1 MNRRKICSGILAVAG
16 CLLLSA
22 CVTTQKEPTATKLK
36 PAVTPEFDV
45 PENFQSTLPQASNP
59 VVQSDWLQA
68 FNDPKLDA
76 LVDEVLAK
84 NFNLQIAAAK
94 IEAATASAKLAG
106 ADLTPAVN
114 LGLTNATQGN
124 LGSGLSNDASSI
136 GASLDVSWEL
146 DVWGR
151 IRAGKD
157 AAKKEL
163 MATKLDYAYARLSLA
178 AQTAKAYFLAIE
190 TGLQLRLAEGHVANY
205 SKTLEVV
212 NAFFEEGMVSI
223 QDVHLAQSERAR
235 AEDALGSAKSA
246 HLEALRSLEALL
258 GRYPSAKVEI
268 ADEFPSLPAPAPVGI
283 PSEVLERRPD
293 IVSAERRVAAAFEK
307 LTEAK
312 AAKLPR
318 IALTGNLGVASN
330 GLSDLINP
338 SNALWNFASN
348 LMFPIFD
355 GGKLDAQVQA
365 ATASQKQA
373 LAAYQKT
380 ALAAFVDI
388 ETALSNESIFR
399 QRSQSL
405 KVAFEQIKLA
415 EEIGMEKYK
424 SGEGDLLDVLQL
436 QRSTISAQIAFTKI
450 ENDLLVQRVNL
461 HLGLGGNF
469 KQTDLAQR

>member
-1 MNRRKICSGILAVAG
+1 MSRRKIFRSVLAIAL
-16 CLLLSA
+16 CLFLNA
-22 CVTTQKEPTATKLK
+22 CATTQKEPTVTKQK
-36 PAVTPEFDV
+36 PLATPEFDV
-45 PENFQSTLPQASNP
+45 PEKFQSTLPQASAP
-59 VVQSDWLQA
+59 VVQSDWLKS

-76 LVDEVLAK
+76 LVEEVLNK
-84 NFNLQIAAAK
+84 NFDLQIVAAK
-94 IEAATASAKLAG
+94 IEAAMASAKLAG

-114 LGLTNATQGN
+114 LGLSNSNQGN
-124 LGSGLSNDASSI
+124 LASGLSNDISTI

-146 DVWGR
+146 DIWGR
-151 IRAGKD
+151 IAAGHN
-157 AAKKEL
+157 AATKEL
-163 MATKLDYAYARLSLA
+163 VASKLDYAFAKLSLA

-190 TGLQLRLAEGHVANY
+190 TGRQFRLAEDHVANY
-205 SKTLEVV
+205 SKSLEVA
-212 NAFFEEGMVSI
+212 NAFFAEGIVSI
-223 QDVHLAQSERAR
+223 QDIHLAQSEKAR
-235 AEDALGSAKSA
+235 AEDALGKNKSA

-268 ADEFPSLPAPAPVGI
+268 AKEFPSLPSPVPFGI

-307 LTEAK
+307 VTEAK

-318 IALTGNLGVASN
+318 ISLTGSLGVASN
-330 GLSDLINP
+330 GLSTLINP
-338 SNALWNFASN
+338 ANALWNVASN
-348 LMFPIFD
+348 LMFPLFD
-355 GGKLDAQVQA
+355 GGKLDAQVEA

-380 ALAAFVDI
+380 ALAAFSDI

-399 QRSQSL
+399 KRAQSL
-405 KVAFEQIKLA
+405 KVAFEQAKLA

-436 QRSTISAQIAFTKI
+436 QRATTSSQTALTRI

-469 KQTDLAQR
+469 K